1 MYNCSFFVAIKCTY
15 SHSAAIVYVAF
26 WAIIIMYRCPDCGDS
41 MITRVVVTRLG
52 DIDGWNCK
60 SCDSFYDRREIKKAI
75 LKP

>member
-1 MYNCSFFVAIKCTY
+1 
-15 SHSAAIVYVAF
+15 
-26 WAIIIMYRCPDCGDS
+26 MYRCPDCGDS